1 MLEEI
6 EEEIEEDPVPKKMIS
21 ATIVKRQVTGRMNA
35 KKVPVVE
42 NITEDEIATV
52 VAVPA
57 RVPAEEVE
65 ADIVG
70 GIVHGTGIDTGEE
83 ERDLTGIPL
92 GRDLISHFLLINPIF
107 LDPETKTEKEEDP
120 EISQKKDQE
129 KVEANNTME
138 IRSLPRVEVEA
149 KRILHDCILK

>member
-1 MLEEI
+1 MQGER

-92 GRDLISHFLLINPIF
+92 GRDLISYLLF
-107 LDPETKTEKEEDP
+107 
-120 EISQKKDQE
+120 
-129 KVEANNTME
+129 
-138 IRSLPRVEVEA
+138 
-149 KRILHDCILK
+149 